1 MKVLVAFASKH
12 GATEEIARSIGEI
25 LDGQGLTVD
34 VKRMK
39 DVDTVL
45 PYNAFVLGSAIYM
58 GSWLKGAR
66 AFVDGHAELLARQ
79 PTWLFSSGPIG
90 SPPHAAA
97 SDSFNVPDLLDA
109 THARDHQV
117 FGGRLD
123 KANLGLAERAL
134 AGALRVP
141 SGDYRE
147 WDAVTAWATAIA
159 RTLEAEAVNQPRRV
173 GSKI

>member
-25 LDGQGLTVD
+25 LIGQGLTVE
-34 VKRMK
+34 VKRME

-45 PYNAFVLGSAIYM
+45 PYSAFVLGSAVYM
-58 GSWLKGAR
+58 GGWLRGAR
-66 AFVDGHAELLARQ
+66 SFVDGHAELLARH

-90 SPPHAAA
+90 SPPHPAAT
-97 SDSFNVPDLLDA
+97 DSFNVPDLLA
-109 THARDHQV
+109 TTRARDHQL
-117 FGGRLD
+117 FGGKLD
-123 KANLGLAERAL
+123 KASLGLSERAL

-159 RTLEAEAVNQPRRV
+159 RTLGAEAMVNA
-173 GSKI
+173 GK

>member
-25 LDGQGLTVD
+25 LSGQGLTVE
-34 VKRMK
+34 VKRME
-39 DVDTVL
+39 DVDAVL
-45 PYNAFVLGSAIYM
+45 PYSAFVLGSAVYM
-58 GSWLKGAR
+58 GGWLRAAR
-66 AFVDGHAELLARQ
+66 NFVDDHAELLARH

-90 SPPHAAA
+90 SPPHPAAT
-97 SDSFNVPDLLDA
+97 DSFSVPDLLA
-109 THARDHQV
+109 TTRARDHQL
-117 FGGRLD
+117 FGGKLD
-123 KANLGLAERAL
+123 KASLGLRERAL

-159 RTLEAEAVNQPRRV
+159 RTLDAEATVHAGR
-173 GSKI
+173 

>member
-25 LDGQGLTVD
+25 LAGRGLTVE
-34 VKRMK
+34 VKRMEE
-39 DVDTVL
+39 VGTAL

-58 GSWLKGAR
+58 GSWLRGAR
-66 AFVDGHAELLARQ
+66 RFVAGHAELLARH

-90 SPPHAAA
+90 SPPHPAAA
-97 SDSFNVPDLLDA
+97 ESFNVADLLA
-109 THARDHQV
+109 TTRARDHQL
-117 FGGRLD
+117 FRGKLD
-123 KANLGLAERAL
+123 RDELGLAERAL
-134 AGALRVP
+134 TGALRVP

-159 RTLEAEAVNQPRRV
+159 RTLESEAIPVAA
-173 GSKI
+173 G